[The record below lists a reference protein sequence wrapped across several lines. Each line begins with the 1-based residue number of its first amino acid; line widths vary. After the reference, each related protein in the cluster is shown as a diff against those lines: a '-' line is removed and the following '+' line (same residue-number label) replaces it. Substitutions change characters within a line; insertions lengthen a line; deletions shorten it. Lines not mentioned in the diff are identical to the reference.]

1 MARLKTENSYN
12 GSFDKLQFGTSAK
25 VASDFD
31 GLRGYRTLEYEGQV
45 PTKPYNCCF
54 SRVFQASICIATY
67 GMSVPS
73 LHTESTDSVI
83 NWEHCYIHVAMHW

>member
-1 MARLKTENSYN
+1 M
-12 GSFDKLQFGTSAK
+12 
-25 VASDFD
+25 VASDFE
-31 GLRGYRTLEYEGQV
+31 GLRGYRTLAYEGQV

-54 SRVFQASICIATY
+54 SRVFRASVCIAAY

-83 NWEHCYIHVAMHW
+83 ISVYAIVY